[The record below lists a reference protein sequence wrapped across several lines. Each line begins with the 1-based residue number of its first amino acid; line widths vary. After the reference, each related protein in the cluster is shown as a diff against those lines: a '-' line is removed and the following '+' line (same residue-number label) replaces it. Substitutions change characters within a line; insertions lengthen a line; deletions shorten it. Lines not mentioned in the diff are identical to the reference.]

1 MVSSRIAGLI
11 DDVIRSGLA
20 LPLKSRGFRKLRR
33 TFVKPMSDLTHV
45 LNVQAHPWNRGEDGS
60 FTVNLGVFLPPV
72 YEFYRGPVPRLPR
85 IYDCEI
91 RVRVSELIY
100 GRELWWPIGG
110 NTDLEVLTAEV
121 SEAVLGL
128 GLTFLRRLRNLREV
142 LYALEEGLVDASGG
156 TVRRLWTSALL
167 HHHLGNEVQT
177 RRLLRRSLI
186 ETEGR
191 PGHDYALNV
200 CQRLG
205 IEV

>member
-1 MVSSRIAGLI
+1 MSSLIAGMI
-11 DDVIRSGLA
+11 DEVIRGGLA

-33 TFVKPMSDLTHV
+33 TFIKPMSDLTHV
-45 LNVQAHPWNRGEDGS
+45 LNVQGHPWNRGEEGS
-60 FTVNLGVFLPPV
+60 FMVNLGIFLPPV
-72 YEFYRGPVPRLPR
+72 HEFYHGPVPRFPH

-91 RVRVSELIY
+91 RVRVSDLIY
-100 GRELWWPIGG
+100 GRELWWPVGP
-110 NTDLEVLTAEV
+110 NTDLEVLTGEV

-128 GLTFLRRLRNLREV
+128 GLAFLRRLRNLREV
-142 LYALEEGLVDASGG
+142 LYALEEGLVDAGGG

-167 HHHLGNEVQT
+167 HYHLGNVVQT
-177 RRLLRRSLI
+177 RRLLRRSLL